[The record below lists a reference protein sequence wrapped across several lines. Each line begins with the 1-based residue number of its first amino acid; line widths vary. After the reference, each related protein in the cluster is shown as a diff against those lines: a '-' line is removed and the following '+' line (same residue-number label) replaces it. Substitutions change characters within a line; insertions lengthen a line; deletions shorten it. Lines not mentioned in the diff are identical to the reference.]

1 MRPRFLVFVIFVS
14 FVVPFLLAQQTADE
28 LRAEIALKKIIE
40 HFDDEKADREKLRQ
54 DIVALRGRFAGTPQ
68 ALKAAELLRQLT
80 SPLDRLDPSK
90 IRPLEVFDWQPKE
103 LVAVL
108 GEHRGRQGAPATCVA
123 YSPDRKFIAS
133 AGAHLVRLWD
143 TDPKRLMRLIVN
155 LGAANP
161 ACMAISPDSKLLA
174 VGSIGTIYLFDL
186 NGKDSKLRVVIP
198 AGSTTVTGV
207 AFDPK
212 GKPILACSSYDTK
225 VRFFD
230 LDKKDPKEMEI
241 SLLAKHQQSVNG
253 VAYSPDGTHVASASS
268 DGTVRLW
275 RFDGPK
281 TDEAAKID
289 ANPKGATCVA
299 YNKEGTVLAAGC
311 ADGAIVL
318 WNISGS
324 RATPRIGFDAH
335 APGSVTSVA
344 FSPKGESLLTGG
356 TDGIIRQWNITKK
369 APAKMGEFKGHA
381 GIVSGVAWASDSSA
395 IASSS
400 NDWTV
405 RIWDPATKR
414 ERVPIDGHLSRPNA
428 LAFSPDA
435 ATLASAGE
443 DLFIKFWS
451 VNADAPKERAALKG
465 SGYPIYSM
473 AYAADGKALAVGE
486 TNAVELCNTT
496 GPRPQITGQLKDM
509 PGYIYNVAYTPD
521 GNHLLVHHYQT
532 AGLYDLRSRTRVH
545 PFEGDPKGLGINGVA
560 LSADGHFV
568 AAGSGN
574 YLKKGNDYVKN
585 KDGSY
590 VYLDSFLRIWDAN
603 SGKLLQQEASALP
616 VYGAG
621 FSPDGRQLASGVWEP
636 TLRFWELRADDLKAG
651 LKGLKPAGTAPS
663 GGHVYRFQFSP
674 DGRLLLTLGTDNRVI
689 VWDAVTKKPR
699 HEWGLPE
706 YVGTMSFAAD
716 SRHVAISLTTGVTYI
731 LRLEKT
737 SRQGVD

>member
-1 MRPRFLVFVIFVS
+1 MLSRFLAFVFFVS
-14 FVVPFLLAQQTADE
+14 FVVVRLLAQQSADE

-54 DIVALRGRFAGTPQ
+54 DIIALRGRFAGTPQ
-68 ALKAAELLRQLT
+68 ALKAAELMRELPG
-80 SPLDRLDPSK
+80 PLDHLDPKK

-108 GEHRGRQGAPATCVA
+108 GEHRGRQGAPVTCVA

-143 TDPKRLMRLIVN
+143 TDPRRLMRLILN

-161 ACMAISPDSKLLA
+161 ACMAISPDSKQIA

-212 GKPILACSSYDTK
+212 GKPILVCSSYDTK

-230 LDKKDPKEMEI
+230 LEKKDPKEMEI
-241 SLLAKHQQSVNG
+241 CLLAKHQQSVNG

-281 TDEAAKID
+281 TDEAAKLD
-289 ANPKGATCVA
+289 ANPKGVTCVA

-311 ADGAIVL
+311 ADGSILL
-318 WNISGS
+318 WNISGAKATQ
-324 RATPRIGFDAH
+324 RAVIDAH
-335 APGSVTSVA
+335 GIATVTAVA
-344 FSPKGESLLTGG
+344 FSPKGESLLSSGM
-356 TDGIIRQWNITKK
+356 DGMVRQWNIAAKK
-369 APAKMGEFKGHA
+369 PAKIGEFKGHA
-381 GIVSGVAWASDSSA
+381 TTVSGVTWSSDSGN
-395 IASSS
+395 IATSSY
-400 NDWTV
+400 DWTV
-405 RIWDPATKR
+405 RVWDPATKK
-414 ERVPIDGHLSRPNA
+414 ERVPIDGHLSRANA
-428 LAFSPDA
+428 SAFSPDA
-435 ATLASAGE
+435 TTLATGGE

-451 VNADAPKERAALKG
+451 VNSDAPKERAAIKG

-473 AYAADGKALAVGE
+473 AYAPDGKALAIGE
-486 TNAVELCNTT
+486 SGTIELCNTT

-509 PGYIYNVAYTPD
+509 PGYIYHLAYTPD
-521 GNHLLVHHYQT
+521 NNHLLVHHYQT

-545 PFEGDPKGLGINGVA
+545 AFEADPKGLGINGVA
-560 LSADGHFV
+560 LSADGHYV

-590 VYLDSFLRIWDAN
+590 VYLDAFLRIWDTD
-603 SGKLLQQEASALP
+603 SGKMLHQEASALP
-616 VYGAG
+616 IYGAG
-621 FSPDGRQLASGVWEP
+621 FSPDRQHLVSGAWEP
-636 TLRFWELRADDLKAG
+636 MLRFWDLGGDDIKKTEKPIKSAG
-651 LKGLKPAGTAPS
+651 STTTT
-663 GGHVYRFQFSP
+663 GHLYRFQFSP
-674 DGRLLLTLGTDNRVI
+674 DGRLLLTLGTDNKVQ
-689 VWDAVTKKPR
+689 VWDLAAKKPR
-699 HEWGLPE
+699 WEWSLPE
-706 YVGTMSFAAD
+706 YVGATAWAAD
-716 SRHVAISLTTGVTYI
+716 SRHLSISLTTGVTYI
-731 LRLEKT
+731 LRLEGK
-737 SRQGVD
+737 SRSAAK